1 MRKRAKETATIL
13 KMAARADAIMSASTA
28 TLPIH
33 VQPFRVRLR
42 QRRRP
47 ALQRLQRRAQ
57 RRHPRRLFSRLDA
70 VRPARHRADGSTAYP
85 RRRQRPAS
93 ARRPAAAVSL
103 AGVADAG
110 EDTQYYRQRDAEQ
123 G

>member
-33 VQPFRVRLR
+33 VQPFRARLR

-70 VRPARHRADGSTAYP
+70 VRLLGIALTVVLRI
-85 RRRQRPAS
+85 
-93 ARRPAAAVSL
+93 L
-103 AGVADAG
+103 AGVSGLHRHGGPPLLYPLLALLCGAVIWILLFRG
-110 EDTQYYRQRDAEQ
+110 LT
-123 G
+123 